1 MLRRQHKK
9 SRKGCTECKR
19 RHMRCD
25 EQRPTCFNC
34 IKADRLCSFGE
45 EPYIRG
51 HDVSPR
57 SNHHSART
65 PPDFQPNGDP
75 DAVNMLH
82 MELLLHFSFD
92 VYVPEFD
99 DNLGRPATEL
109 VLDIA
114 QEAPFLMQG
123 VLAMSARHLSIIRPE
138 KSALYLNQAV
148 RLQTR
153 AIEMFNM
160 THHEEGRSTCVA
172 RLLFSSVLG
181 RHILAD
187 VLRDDGLDFPSFLNR
202 FTHGVRIHGGVKAVA
217 AQQDWVSLLETEFG
231 PLMTRGLA
239 ADMYDKTI
247 EPNEA
252 LQSLITQSSNLDEEE
267 RSACEMA
274 LRLVDTGLHDLRDP
288 TRVECGRRMMFT
300 WSIMLSDRYICL
312 LERQAPEALVI
323 LARYSMFLHFGRS
336 FWQIGEAGPHLL
348 HAISAHLGPMWQPW
362 LSWPEEIHD
371 VEHGTFSGTQGN
383 VLA

>member
-1 MLRRQHKK
+1 M
-9 SRKGCTECKR
+9 
-19 RHMRCD
+19 
-25 EQRPTCFNC
+25 
-34 IKADRLCSFGE
+34 
-45 EPYIRG
+45 
-51 HDVSPR
+51 SPR
-57 SNHHSART
+57 SDHHSAKKASSDVQ
-65 PPDFQPNGDP
+65 PDRDP

-109 VLDIA
+109 VLKIA

-138 KSALYLNQAV
+138 KSALYLDQAV

-153 AIEMFNM
+153 AIERFNI
-160 THHEEGRSTCVA
+160 THNEEGWKTCVA

-187 VLRDDGLDFPSFLNR
+187 VLRNDGLDFPSFLNR
-202 FTHGVRIHGGVKAVA
+202 FTHGFRIHGGVKAVA
-217 AQQDWVSLLETEFG
+217 AQQDWASLLDTEFG

-247 EPNEA
+247 EPNEV
-252 LQSLITQSSNLDEEE
+252 LQSLIAHSSNLDEEE

-274 LRLVDTGLHDLRDP
+274 LRLVDTGLNDLRDP
-288 TRVECGRRMMFT
+288 TRVDCGRRMMFT
-300 WSIMLSDRYICL
+300 WSIMLSDCYICL
-312 LERQAPEALVI
+312 LERQVPEALVV
-323 LARYSMFLHFGRS
+323 LARYSMFLHFGKS

-362 LSWPEEIHD
+362 LSWPEEFQDIENGKFPGLNGNIH
-371 VEHGTFSGTQGN
+371 F
-383 VLA
+383 